1 MIVSIKV
8 EPFLRR
14 KDSEDYIK
22 QISVDQDA
30 LNHDNGTSVITLT
43 TKENLNIDC
52 GAASKDL
59 YQLALLIVNTY
70 EEDNN
75 QGQ

>member
-1 MIVSIKV
+1 MIVTIKV
-8 EPFLRR
+8 EPFIR
-14 KDSEDYIK
+14 KREQENYIT

-30 LNHDNGTSVITLT
+30 LNHENGTSIITLT

-52 GAASKDL
+52 GVNSKDL

-70 EEDNN
+70 EIDDNN
-75 QGQ
+75 